1 MQKLRKFNLK
11 TNVIPNGLENYM
23 NFNINNKLFF
33 IDSFKLLC
41 SSLDSLF
48 KKLSK
53 DNFKALSQK
62 FDTKTLDFVKQK
74 GFYPYDMK
82 I

>member
-11 TNVIPNGLENYM
+11 INAIPNGLENYM

-33 IDSFKLLC
+33 TDSFKLLC

-53 DNFKALSQK
+53 DNFKALSQE
-62 FDTKTLDFVKQK
+62 FDSKTLDFVKQK